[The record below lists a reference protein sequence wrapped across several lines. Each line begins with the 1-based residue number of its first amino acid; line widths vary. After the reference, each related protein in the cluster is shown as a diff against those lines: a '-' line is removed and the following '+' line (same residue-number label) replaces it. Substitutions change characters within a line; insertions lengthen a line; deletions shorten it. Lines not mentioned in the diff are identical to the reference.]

1 MRKSNVTKN
10 KWNTATRRFEPFP
23 PTTKYQC
30 PICKK
35 SVFQDDFISSFRLVD
50 VEGEEVYQI
59 VTLCRTC
66 RDLELVNM

>member
-23 PTTKYQC
+23 STIKYQC

-35 SVFQDDFISSFRLVD
+35 LVLQEDFISSYRLI
-50 VEGEEVYQI
+50 ENLGEPAYQF
-59 VTLCRTC
+59 VNLCRTC
-66 RDLELVNM
+66 RDSGL